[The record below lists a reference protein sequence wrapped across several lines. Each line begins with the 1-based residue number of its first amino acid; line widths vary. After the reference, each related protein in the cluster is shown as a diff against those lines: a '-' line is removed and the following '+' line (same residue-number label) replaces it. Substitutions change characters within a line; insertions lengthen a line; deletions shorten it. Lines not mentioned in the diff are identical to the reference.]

1 MISIRQMLIEDILE
15 VQNCN
20 IQCLPENYQVKYY
33 VYHLISWPACSFV
46 AIDLDY
52 LSLVGYILGKLE
64 ENQEQINGHIT
75 SIAIFPD
82 YRNKGVAS
90 KLMEKCLESFI
101 KNRAVLVTL
110 HVRKS
115 NTVALALYEK
125 KFMFEVINEEKKY
138 YADGESALLLRR
150 KLTKD

>member
-1 MISIRQMLIEDILE
+1 MISVRQMLVEDIIE

-33 VYHLISWPACSFV
+33 IYHLISWPDCSFV
-46 AIDLDY
+46 AIDLEK
-52 LSLVGYILGKLE
+52 SNLVGYILGKLE
-64 ENQEQINGHIT
+64 ENQDQLNGHIT

-82 YRNKGVAS
+82 YRNQGVAS
-90 KLMEKCLESFI
+90 KLMEKCIASFI
-101 KNRAVLVTL
+101 KNRALIVTL

-115 NTVALALYEK
+115 NTTALNLYTK
-125 KFMFEVINEEKKY
+125 KFKFEILNEEKKY

-150 KLTKD
+150 KLAKE